1 MEKDHPQ
8 KAFVTGATGFLGRHL
23 CRELIRQGWQVI
35 ALCRSIP
42 ENPIPGV
49 NYVQGNILS
58 LASLTA
64 VIPKDIDVLYHTAAD
79 TGTWSKNNARQTL
92 TNVTGSQHILQ
103 CLSDMTDTRMLHVSS
118 VVTYGVHHSKLINVN
133 EEIPAEGFASDVNY
147 VRSKS
152 QAERLIEQ
160 HQSLDWVIVQPT
172 HIIGPEDRHNWI
184 RLFKMIIRN
193 KLPSIPHGA
202 GSFVDVRDVALGCI
216 QAANNGRRHSQYIL
230 GGHNLSFKA
239 FIAHVAKTFGVKVDD
254 KQKPRWLLKIVAR
267 LQSGLSYLTNQP
279 PDLTPES
286 LQLISYQYSADCS
299 KAKSELG
306 YEITPLQVTLDD
318 INTDFQQRGLL
329 N

>member
-1 MEKDHPQ
+1 METKRPQ

-23 CRELIRQGWQVI
+23 CRELTRQGWQVV

-42 ENPIPGV
+42 ENPLPEV
-49 NYVQGNILS
+49 NYVQVNILS
-58 LASLTA
+58 LASMTD
-64 VIPKDIDVLYHTAAD
+64 VIPKDIDVLFHTAAD

-103 CLSDMTDTRMLHVSS
+103 CLSDMTNTRLLHVSS
-118 VVTYGVHHSKLINVN
+118 VVTYGVDHSKLINVN
-133 EEIPAEGFASDVNY
+133 EETPAEGFTSDVNY
-147 VRSKS
+147 VQSKS
-152 QAERLIEQ
+152 QAERLIKQ

-184 RLFKMIIRN
+184 RLFKMIINN
-193 KLPSIPHGA
+193 KLPSIPRGA

-216 QAANNGRRHSQYIL
+216 QAANNGVRHNHYIL
-230 GGHNLSFKA
+230 GGHNLSFEA
-239 FIAHVAKTFGVKVDD
+239 FIAHVAKTFGVHVDD
-254 KQKPRWLLKIVAR
+254 KQKFQWLLKIVAH

-286 LQLISYQYSADCS
+286 LQLISYQYATDSS
-299 KAKSELG
+299 KAKTELG
-306 YEITPLQVTLDD
+306 YEITSLQVTLND
-318 INTDFQQRGLL
+318 IRSDLQKRGFL